1 LRSAITSPYTQRFA
15 GGAAFL
21 AALALVICGVLA
33 GTARGTTRFY
43 IRGGG
48 NGHGIGLSQ
57 YGAYGYALH
66 GRGYRWILRHYYRG
80 TSLGRIA
87 PRTTVRVLL
96 ATGRSSFS
104 GADRV
109 AGTTGRTAKK
119 LRPGLTYSAHPDAD
133 GSVTVVD
140 QAGHKVGRFS
150 APVTVRGRGPLAVAG
165 VGTYRGALELRP
177 DGAGGIETVDAI
189 GVDDYVRGVIS
200 AEMPSAWAAQAL
212 RAQAVAART
221 YALTSDA
228 GGAAFDLY
236 PDTRSQMYRGVAAE
250 TRATDAAVAATR
262 GQVVTYHGAPIVT
275 YFFASSGGHTEDIQN
290 VWPGAT
296 PEPYLRGVVDRYDGA
311 GDDPYHRWGSD
322 LTTGRAAS
330 KLGKLVKGRLVGVRV
345 TRHGVSPRVIAAAVV
360 GTRGTTT
367 VAGTELQHAFGLLT
381 TYAQFT
387 SITTLA
393 GRAQAPKARGVNPA
407 GAVAALVPVFR
418 GLVVAGIHGSLFA
431 APKHGSVAVERQVR
445 HRWRTVAHAPLR
457 HGAYDT
463 AVPGPGTYRV
473 SFRGIDGPAVRVP

>member
-1 LRSAITSPYTQRFA
+1 LRSAITSPYRQRFA
-15 GGAAFL
+15 NGVVLLITLAFL
-21 AALALVICGVLA
+21 SCGSARAA
-33 GTARGTTRFY
+33 TRFY

-66 GRGYRWILRHYYRG
+66 GRGYRWILRHYYEG
-80 TSLGRIA
+80 TSLGRID

-104 GADRV
+104 GASRV
-109 AGTTGRTAKK
+109 AGTTGKTAKK
-119 LRPGLTYSAHPDAD
+119 LRSGWTYTARPDSE
-133 GSVTVVD
+133 GTVTIVD
-140 QAGHKVGRFS
+140 QAGHKVGKFS
-150 APVTVRGRGPLAVAG
+150 APLTVSGRGPLALAG

-200 AEMPSAWAAQAL
+200 AEMPARWAPQAL
-212 RAQAVAART
+212 RAQAVAARS

-228 GGAAFDLY
+228 GGAVFDLY
-236 PDTRSQMYRGVAAE
+236 SDTRSQMYTGVAAE

-262 GQVVTYHGAPIVT
+262 GQIVTYHGAPVIT
-275 YFFASSGGHTEDIQN
+275 YFFSSSGGHTEDVQN

-311 GDDPYHRWGSD
+311 GGDPYHHWGSD
-322 LTTGRAAS
+322 LTTTHAAA

-345 TRHGVSPRVIAAAVV
+345 TKHGVSPRVITAQVV

-367 VAGTELQHAFGLLT
+367 VSGTDLQQAFGLLT
-381 TYAQFT
+381 TYEQFT

-393 GRAQAPKARGVNPA
+393 GRAPAPKARGVNPA
-407 GAVAALVPVFR
+407 GAVAALMPVFR

-431 APKHGSVAVERQVR
+431 APKHASLAVERKIR
-445 HRWRTVAHAPLR
+445 RGWRTVGHAPVR
-457 HGAYDT
+457 HGAFDT